1 MASRYWPAAVA
12 LALGGAIL
20 APAFALSANPTDS
33 FIKTGMSPGL
43 AQLGIHEL
51 SLTPPDPAVVDA
63 TRAPGEFNPL
73 APGGVG
79 KYNLLVTQAGVN
91 TTTFGYAVDNV
102 TRFTQNNV
110 SYPVTVQQG
119 VQIQDIPVEVRGAL
133 IWLLSHTGQLIASSN
148 DADRTAATIQVAVWI
163 LDGKADPGL
172 PTNDDGINADALAL
186 VQMAKDNAAT
196 AQDQAIALDGPVGI
210 VAAGDGCGGTITLS
224 GPAGEIVFL
233 MVTSADGTVSKQ
245 EVILD
250 QNGSAVVNVSATAT
264 GVVTV
269 HVTGQGTELSRLD
282 GLAQARDT
290 DPEQIITLL
299 GGFQADANVP
309 VNCEPPPPPGNP
321 PPGVPPPGVPPPGVP
336 PGVVPPGVTPPGS
349 TPPGSTPPGS
359 TPPGG
364 TPASV
369 AAAAAGGVVA
379 APTRT
384 RLAIDKR
391 GPATAKAGS
400 VITYTIKITN
410 VGKITAR
417 RVVLR
422 DAIPADMGLAVRAK
436 GVTIQDGSVVVS
448 LGNMR
453 PKASRTIKLKM
464 RINRSAFRA
473 QLNVASASAAN
484 AGRVADDALTRL
496 QRIEAVRAPAV
507 TG

>member
-1 MASRYWPAAVA
+1 MPRRLPKRAVARARNPVASRYWPAAVA

-43 AQLGIHEL
+43 AQLGIHENSRPAL
-51 SLTPPDPAVVDA
+51 PDPNVVDA

-79 KYNLLVTQAGVN
+79 KYNLVVTQAGVN

-186 VQMAKDNAAT
+186 VKMATDNAAT

-269 HVTGQGTELSRLD
+269 TVTGQGTALSRLD
-282 GLAQARDT
+282 VL
-290 DPEQIITLL
+290 EM
-299 GGFQADANVP
+299 
-309 VNCEPPPPPGNP
+309 
-321 PPGVPPPGVPPPGVP
+321 
-336 PGVVPPGVTPPGS
+336 
-349 TPPGSTPPGS
+349 
-359 TPPGG
+359 
-364 TPASV
+364 AS
-369 AAAAAGGVVA
+369 
-379 APTRT
+379 
-384 RLAIDKR
+384 D
-391 GPATAKAGS
+391 
-400 VITYTIKITN
+400 
-410 VGKITAR
+410 
-417 RVVLR
+417 
-422 DAIPADMGLAVRAK
+422 
-436 GVTIQDGSVVVS
+436 
-448 LGNMR
+448 
-453 PKASRTIKLKM
+453 
-464 RINRSAFRA
+464 
-473 QLNVASASAAN
+473 
-484 AGRVADDALTRL
+484 
-496 QRIEAVRAPAV
+496 
-507 TG
+507 